1 MKLKKMVKVTQLINE
16 GMTCSKCGQGF
27 CEIIDLDNNDLKG
40 MIQAGMQ
47 IEN

>member
-1 MKLKKMVKVTQLINE
+1 MKLKKMVEVTQLIND
-16 GMTCSKCGQGF
+16 GMICSKCNQGF
-27 CEIIDLDNNDLKG
+27 CEIIDLDNNDVKG

>member
-1 MKLKKMVKVTQLINE
+1 MVQVSDLINN
-16 GMTCSKCGQGF
+16 GMTCEKCGQGF
-27 CEIIDLDNNDLKG
+27 CEIIDLDNNDIKG

>member
-1 MKLKKMVKVTQLINE
+1 
-16 GMTCSKCGQGF
+16 MTCSKCGQGF